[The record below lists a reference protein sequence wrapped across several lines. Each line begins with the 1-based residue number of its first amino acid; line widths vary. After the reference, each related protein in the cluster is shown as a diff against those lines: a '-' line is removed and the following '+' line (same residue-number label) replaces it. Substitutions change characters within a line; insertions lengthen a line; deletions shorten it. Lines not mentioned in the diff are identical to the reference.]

1 MKRVSKPSDTST
13 TSDFNISVGGGQA
26 LKQSKAQ
33 VNSKTSINQE
43 SGVDSIVLQFTQSH
57 EEQIAMLTREMIH
70 LKEEMGIDST
80 TANFK
85 EEKQKLFEEKD
96 RLFRK

>member
-1 MKRVSKPSDTST
+1 MKRNSKPSDTT
-13 TSDFNISVGGGQA
+13 TTGDVISVGGGQA
-26 LKQSKAQ
+26 LKQNKAQ

-43 SGVDSIVLQFTQSH
+43 SGVDSIVLQFIQSH
-57 EEQIAMLTREMIH
+57 EEQIALLTREMIH

-80 TANFK
+80 TANLQ
-85 EEKQKLFEEKD
+85 EEKKKHLEEKD